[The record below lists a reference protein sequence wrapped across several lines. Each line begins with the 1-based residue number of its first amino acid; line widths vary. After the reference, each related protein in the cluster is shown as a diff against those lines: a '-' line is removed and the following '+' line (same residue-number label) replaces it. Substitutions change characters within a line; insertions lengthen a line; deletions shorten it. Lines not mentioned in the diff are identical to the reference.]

1 MSRSVADIVAELADT
16 EKEFREAS
24 ERFFERQA
32 VLRQELLETKAE
44 EEASPQAEFAALKK
58 AEELEKAAEERSKEK
73 KALEKKRAEED
84 AAKKAKKAAEEQ
96 RQQAKAKAKAE
107 ADAKAKSEADAKAK
121 AISEAD
127 AKAKLEADEAEAA
140 KRVEQEKSAP
150 EIEEDE
156 AGDLETCP
164 ECDEFNAVGYDYC
177 QACGSAPSR
186 PVAATQETI
195 SPSKEPNKPGRKL
208 ASKLTQAFEQETN
221 LAPMSPSVRRA
232 TGGSSSPQQVVK
244 SPICEEN
251 PAQEQVFN
259 RLQQRAAE
267 EATTA
272 DEASNKAH
280 NKSAKVAIEAANA
293 NDPTYSIVDLS
304 GNTVFGMKHRE
315 YCQLLGNAIKCNTH
329 IVQVKLSKCTL
340 DAIDAKAR
348 KYLNYMFK
356 YTNHHIFTHLI

>member
-1 MSRSVADIVAELADT
+1 VGFETMSRSVADIVAELADT

-24 ERFFERQA
+24 ERFFGKQA
-32 VLRQELLETKAE
+32 VLRQELLKTKAE
-44 EEASPQAEFAALKK
+44 EEASHEAESAALKK

-96 RQQAKAKAKAE
+96 SQQAKAKAE
-107 ADAKAKSEADAKAK
+107 ADAKAKSEADAK
-121 AISEAD
+121 

-186 PVAATQETI
+186 PVAATPEAI

-244 SPICEEN
+244 SPVCEEN

-259 RLQQRAAE
+259 RLRQRAAE

-356 YTNHHIFTHLI
+356 YTNYHIFTHLI